1 LEPQKLN
8 SYDSHF
14 NSDLKTVKEGL
25 DDHSHKRPKS
35 ERFSR
40 TNDNDQIN
48 FINYTQRYC
57 IGIVDI
63 MDSTKETAKI
73 KDSRKLRKY
82 YSLFLNTMNS
92 IIDDSNG
99 KIVKN
104 GGDSLFFYF
113 PKTSDVNNEI
123 AFHEAFECGTAMVKA
138 NNYLNEQLFQEDLP
152 AIKYRISM
160 EYGEVE
166 IAISPKSNN
175 VDLFGFVINEC
186 SKMKSVLQSTGLVI
200 GKKLYEITSESY
212 FIKDYVI
219 ARVPAMFTNDNEE
232 SRNSSSVYSVVKQDQ
247 STHKEKGITI
257 YNERERKHGK
267 ENIKGSDNG
276 GVNIILID
284 DDEDV
289 LYTYRALLKRE
300 GYNVKS
306 FSNPLEALKHLTQN
320 TPHFYDLVLLDIRM
334 PDING
339 IQLYYKLKAINPYLN
354 ILFISALDIVQEVI
368 DALPGI
374 QSNDIIRKPVN
385 NEDLL
390 ARVKST
396 IQDSSYYKK
405 YF

>member
-1 LEPQKLN
+1 MVIGVIYDLEPQKLN
-8 SYDSHF
+8 YCNSHI
-14 NSDLKTVKEGL
+14 NIDIKTANEGL
-25 DDHSHKRPKS
+25 DEHEHNQPKS
-35 ERFSR
+35 KQSPII
-40 TNDNDQIN
+40 NDNDQIN

-63 MDSTKETAKI
+63 MNSTKETAKI

-92 IIDDSNG
+92 IIGNSNG

-104 GGDSLFFYF
+104 GGDSLLFYF
-113 PKTSDVNNEI
+113 PKTSDAGNEI

-186 SKMKSVLQSTGLVI
+186 SKMKNVLQSTGLVI
-200 GKKLYEITSESY
+200 GKNLHEITNESY

-219 ARVPAMFTNDNEE
+219 TRVPAMVTNDNEQ
-232 SRNSSSVYSVVKQDQ
+232 SKNPGSIYSVVKQDQ
-247 STHKEKGITI
+247 SNHEEKGISSF
-257 YNERERKHGK
+257 NVRERNHGK
-267 ENIKGSDNG
+267 ENIKDGGNS

-284 DDEDV
+284 DDEDI

-300 GYNVKS
+300 GYNV
-306 FSNPLEALKHLTQN
+306 
-320 TPHFYDLVLLDIRM
+320 
-334 PDING
+334 
-339 IQLYYKLKAINPYLN
+339 
-354 ILFISALDIVQEVI
+354 
-368 DALPGI
+368 
-374 QSNDIIRKPVN
+374 
-385 NEDLL
+385 
-390 ARVKST
+390 
-396 IQDSSYYKK
+396 
-405 YF
+405 